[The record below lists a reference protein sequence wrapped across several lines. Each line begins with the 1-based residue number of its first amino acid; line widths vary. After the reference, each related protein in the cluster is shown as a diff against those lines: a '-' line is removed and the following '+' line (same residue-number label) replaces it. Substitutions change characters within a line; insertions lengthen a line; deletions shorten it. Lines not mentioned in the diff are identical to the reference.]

1 MYFKHT
7 CRAKDITKDR
17 LREEEIMKN
26 NHNIIFY
33 RKPFNE
39 VVPV

>member
-7 CRAKDITKDR
+7 CRAKDKTKDC
-17 LREEEIMKN
+17 LRDEEIMKN
-26 NHNIIFY
+26 NHNIFY